1 MIKPERWV
9 PSPGI
14 RLEKNAWEVIWERD
28 KSVVLTAGPG
38 AGKTEVL
45 AQRADF
51 LLRTNACRYPK
62 RILAVSFKTDASR
75 NLKQRVQ
82 LRCGWDYASRFD
94 SVTFHGF
101 AKRIIDQFR
110 PALGDEALSQDY
122 EIGSEY
128 IRGKQITFKQLL
140 PFAIRIVKESVIAR
154 NAIRKTYSHV
164 FLDEF
169 QDCTADQY
177 ELIKL
182 LFHDTPAILTAVGD
196 TKQTIMGWAGALEG
210 IFKTY
215 ADDFEARPL
224 RLFRNFRSQPSLLR
238 MQNDVIRE
246 IDAAAVMPDEL
257 IEGTGGEILA
267 GHFSSSAE
275 EAEALANLV
284 HRWIKLEHVPPSEI
298 AILIPRQIEEY
309 GEALMKHLTDKG
321 VPYRND
327 HDLQDLLKEPAA
339 RLVINYLTCLYGQGE
354 AEAWSRLMEQFAPF
368 EDDDSRSSAHRIF
381 EETYRAHVKKIKIA
395 RKSATP
401 YSAWWEL
408 TSAFLKKLGSSSLA
422 ALSADYHSKQRLVEV
437 VREIRDRIKAHL
449 IVEPELPKALARLS
463 DDAAVRFLT
472 MHKSKGLE
480 FHSVIVLGVET
491 QAFWGKLTEE
501 RCVFFVGVSRAK
513 QRLVLTTAEFRP
525 RPKCAKKR
533 WDEYRSPHGEFVS
546 HVTRH
551 LTRSAAH
558 EVEFR

>member
-1 MIKPERWV
+1 MIKPERWG

-14 RLEKNAWEVIWERD
+14 RLEKNAWEAIQERE

-101 AKRIIDQFR
+101 AKRIIDRFH
-110 PALGDEALSQDY
+110 PVLVDEALSPDY
-122 EIGSEY
+122 EIGPDY
-128 IRGKQITFKQLL
+128 IRGKQITFKHLL

-154 NAIRKTYSHV
+154 NAIRQTYSHV

-182 LFHDTPAILTAVGD
+182 LFHETPTILTAVGD
-196 TKQTIMGWAGALEG
+196 TKQTIMGWAGALDG

-215 ADDFEARPL
+215 ADDFQARPL
-224 RLFRNFRSQPSLLR
+224 RLFLNFRSQPRLLR

-246 IDAAAVMPDEL
+246 IEAAAVMPDDLAQGE
-257 IEGTGGEILA
+257 GGEILA
-267 GHFSSSAE
+267 GHFPSSAE
-275 EAEALANLV
+275 EAEALVNLIQQ
-284 HRWIKLEHVPPSEI
+284 WITQEHVPPSEI
-298 AILIPRQIEEY
+298 AILMPRQVEEY
-309 GEALMKHLTDKG
+309 GESLMQQLTERG
-321 VPYRND
+321 ISYRNE
-327 HDLQDLLKEPAA
+327 HDLQDLLKEPAV
-339 RLVINYLTCLYGQGE
+339 RLVVDYLTCLYGQGE
-354 AEAWSRLMEQFAPF
+354 PGAWSRLMEQFAPF
-368 EDDDSRSSAHRIF
+368 EDDDSRSSALRIF
-381 EETYRAHVKKIKIA
+381 EETYLAHLKRVKQD
-395 RKSATP
+395 RKAESP
-401 YSAWWEL
+401 HQSWWTL
-408 TSAFLKKLGSSSLA
+408 TSELLKNMGTSSVT
-422 ALSADYHSKQRLVEV
+422 ALSADYRSKPRLVEV
-437 VREIRDRIKAHL
+437 VRDIRDRIRAHL
-449 IVEPELPKALARLS
+449 AIEPDLIKALARLS
-463 DDAAVRFLT
+463 DDSAVRFLT

-480 FHSVIVLGVET
+480 FHTVIVLGVEKQT
-491 QAFWGKLTEE
+491 FWGKLAEE

-513 QRLVLTTAEFRP
+513 YRLVLTTVDFRP
-525 RPKCAKKR
+525 RPKCVKNR
-533 WDEYRSPHGEFVS
+533 WDEARSPHGEFVS
-546 HVTRH
+546 HVVRH
-551 LTRSAAH
+551 LTSQH
-558 EVEFR
+558 L